1 MAGAHMYGHQRGAS
15 SMVNI
20 TFNNIAEGE
29 IQTAILR
36 VTHFAGQ
43 WPDRVG
49 ARNGCIYGTTGPT
62 VMGVHRT
69 PTGRLVIT
77 GIKPEEGK

>member
-1 MAGAHMYGHQRGAS
+1 
-15 SMVNI
+15 MVNI

-49 ARNGCIYGTTGPT
+49 ARNCCIYGVPGPT
-62 VMGVHRT
+62 SMSVHRT

-77 GIKPEEGK
+77 GIESPEQDQ